1 MGGQSWFIHNRS
13 HWEGISD
20 DLSGKMRLELRAMG
34 LPKRFK
40 VALFLAGLSLCAA
53 AAFST
58 VSPARRQR
66 AIAAFEKAQQ
76 MRDALEA
83 QPESKR
89 HQEDYKKVIHAYYE
103 VYLQNPA
110 YSKTPV
116 ALTAIAELYREMGRE
131 YSTDSYFLEAIQSY
145 RFLIKE
151 YPYNRFSREAQFT
164 LGEVYRQDLED
175 PDEARKAFQ
184 EFLALHPKSEKAGE
198 AKDILQQLDRQT
210 AEHATARSAPIPVE
224 KVPEKQHS
232 GLPQAEM
239 VPEERSSGVRQV
251 TAIRRWVGPN
261 YLRIVIEVGGEAKF
275 DSVRL
280 SNPDRIVVDVQ
291 NAHLSRELVGKTF
304 PVENGFLR
312 QIRVAQFTADVAR
325 VVLDVEKIE
334 AYSIFSLPN
343 PFRLVIDVQGASPT
357 QMAKTLKPAPAA
369 NAEGRNPD
377 KARSPTPPN
386 PPSTAQAQAAVKS
399 PPQVPTH
406 AKTETKPSTL
416 PEDKEKESASVS
428 PPIASEPGKK
438 SKEETKA
445 TAADAYPAIQ
455 PAAPTESGSRTLTRA
470 LGLKIGRIVIDPG
483 HGGHDTGTIGPTG
496 LEEKQVVLDV
506 GLKLKKLLEQNTGC
520 EVIMTRSDDTFI
532 PLEERTAIANE
543 KSADLFVSIHAN
555 ASHDMSARGIET
567 YYLNFTTSP
576 DALEVAARENATS
589 QEAVHQLQ
597 DLIKKIAMTEKIEE
611 SQDFARQVQ
620 REVYTRVTKVSGAQ
634 RDRGTKKAPFVVLI
648 GANMPSVLAEISFL
662 TNPHDERLLK
672 RSDYRE
678 KIAYAL
684 YEGILD
690 YVKNLGEV
698 RTVQRVASDQTSAAA
713 RPDF

>member
-1 MGGQSWFIHNRS
+1 MGS
-13 HWEGISD
+13 
-20 DLSGKMRLELRAMG
+20 
-34 LPKRFK
+34 PKRFAG
-40 VALFLAGLSLCAA
+40 ALFLAGLTLFAA
-53 AAFST
+53 AAFAT
-58 VSPARRQR
+58 ESPARRQR

-89 HQEDYKKVIHAYYE
+89 RKEDYKRVIDAYYS
-103 VYLQNPA
+103 VYLLNPA

-131 YSTDSYFLEAIQSY
+131 FSSDAYFLESIKSY
-145 RFLIKE
+145 RYLIKE
-151 YPYNRFSREAQFT
+151 YPYNRFSLEAQFT

-175 PDEARKAFQ
+175 PGEARRAFQ
-184 EFLALHPKSEKAGE
+184 DFIAAHPRSEKTGE
-198 AKDILQQLDRQT
+198 ARDILKQLDQQAAKR
-210 AEHATARSAPIPVE
+210 ARAQAPPPPVE
-224 KVPEKQHS
+224 KVQEERPS
-232 GLPQAEM
+232 GLKQ
-239 VPEERSSGVRQV
+239 VDKSSEERSSGLRQV
-251 TAIRRWVGPN
+251 TAVRRWVGPN

-280 SNPDRIVVDVQ
+280 SNPDRIVVDLQ
-291 NAHLSRELVGKTF
+291 NAHLSSELVGKTF

-343 PFRLVIDVQGASPT
+343 PFRLVIDVQGAAPT
-357 QMAKTLKPAPAA
+357 QMAKTVKPVPAA
-369 NAEGRNPD
+369 SAEGRNPD
-377 KARSPTPPN
+377 KVRSPATPN
-386 PPSTAQAQAAVKS
+386 PSSTAEVEAAVKA
-399 PPQVPTH
+399 PPPASTH
-406 AKTETKPSTL
+406 AKTETRPATP
-416 PEDKEKESASVS
+416 PEDKDKQSASVS
-428 PPIASEPGKK
+428 PPPASEPAKK
-438 SKEETKA
+438 SKEEAKA
-445 TAADAYPAIQ
+445 AADAYPAIQ

-520 EVIMTRSDDTFI
+520 EVVMTRSDDTFI

-555 ASHDMSARGIET
+555 ASRDMSARGIET

-672 RSDYRE
+672 RPDYRE

-690 YVKNLGEV
+690 YVKNLGGV